1 MALQKQVLDFATL
14 EQLIVDELGTMS
26 ENFVPTYEWA
36 STLLDKIGATVS
48 LQSSIKD
55 HLDMFDDITLPNGAT
70 VEEYIHD
77 LLEVVSFDPE
87 SLPYGQDVIDTKKA
101 YHYRSGDKKI
111 ELPVWNSEMKRAFQ
125 SPEGL
130 ASFTARMLQRIEDT
144 KKAYKFEAKKKA
156 LGVKLLR
163 DAVYEIE
170 DENDPG
176 TYLKGIATACVGS
189 AGAPT
194 EYTALSKETIIAS
207 NGKRVGGDVIEA
219 YNRNVLIDLPT
230 DKATAD
236 AFITGIQQI
245 VEDLQFTSRKGNP
258 FGVAQQSQPSD
269 LVLLI
274 KKGTMPVLNVSS
286 LASAFNK
293 ELLGLGV
300 QVKVVDDFGLHNDQ
314 ATMDLIKTID
324 TEHDLST
331 DDDVAFF
338 YGDCVYAILADKRIV
353 KYMETLNET
362 TVDINGNARRTLYTH
377 HFGETIMTSDAVNY
391 VVIASCEF

>member
-1 MALQKQVLDFATL
+1 MALNKQVLDFATL

-26 ENFVPTYEWA
+26 EDFVPTYEWA

-55 HLDMFDDITLPNGAT
+55 HLDMFDDITLANGAT

-77 LLEVVSFDPE
+77 LLEVASFDPE
-87 SLPYGQDVIDTKKA
+87 SLPYGQSVIDTKKA

-111 ELPVWNSEMKRAFQ
+111 ELPVWNSEMKRAFN

-156 LGVKLLR
+156 LGIKLIR

-170 DENDPG
+170 DADNPG
-176 TYLKGIATACVGS
+176 QFLKGISTDQTLTPS
-189 AGAPT
+189 S
-194 EYTALSKETIIAS
+194 YTDLSKETIIAS
-207 NGKRVGGDVIEA
+207 NGKRVDGDVVEA
-219 YNRNVLIDLPT
+219 FKRNVKIGLPA

-274 KKGTMPVLNVSS
+274 KKGTMPILNVAS

-314 ATMDLIKTID
+314 ATKDLIATID
-324 TEHDLST
+324 TEADLS
-331 DDDVAFF
+331 DVDDVALF
-338 YGDCVYAILADKRIV
+338 YGENVYAILADKRIV

-362 TVDINGNARRTLYTH
+362 TVDINGNARRILYTH

-391 VVIASCEF
+391 VVITSNIV

>member
-1 MALQKQVLDFATL
+1 MALDKQVLDFATL
-14 EQLIVDELGTMS
+14 EALIVAELGTMS

-48 LQSSIKD
+48 LQSGIKD

-77 LLEVVSFDPE
+77 LLEVASFDPE

-111 ELPVWNSEMKRAFQ
+111 ELPVWNSEMKRAFN

-156 LGVKLLR
+156 LGVKLIR
-163 DAVYEIE
+163 DAVFEIE
-170 DENDPG
+170 DLPTNPG
-176 TYLKGIATACVGS
+176 TYLKGINSKVVGS
-189 AGAPT
+189 PNL
-194 EYTALSKETIIAS
+194 YTALSKETIIAS
-207 NGKRVGGDVIEA
+207 NGKRVGGDVVEA
-219 YNRNVLIDLPT
+219 YKRNVQIALPA

-274 KKGTMPVLNVSS
+274 KKGTMPVLNVAS

-300 QVKVVDDFGLHNDQ
+300 QVKVVADFGLHNDQ
-314 ATMDLIKTID
+314 ATIDLIETID
-324 TEHDLST
+324 TEQELST
-331 DDDVAFF
+331 PANVAKF
-338 YGDCVYAILADKRIV
+338 YGEKVYAILADKRIV

-391 VVIASCEF
+391 VVITDNEI

>member
-14 EQLIVDELGTMS
+14 EQLIVDELGSMS

-48 LQSSIKD
+48 LQSGIKD

-111 ELPVWNSEMKRAFQ
+111 ELPVWYSEMKRAFQ

-170 DENDPG
+170 DENNPG
-176 TYLKGIATACVGS
+176 TYLKGISTGS
-189 AGAPT
+189 VSVDDYISLG
-194 EYTALSKETIIAS
+194 KETIIAS
-207 NGKRVGGDVIEA
+207 NGKRVGGDVIAA
-219 YNRNVLIDLPT
+219 YNRNVLIPLPSN
-230 DKATAD
+230 KATAD

-314 ATMDLIKTID
+314 ATKDLIKTID
-324 TEHDLST
+324 TEQDLA
-331 DDDVAFF
+331 DEDDVAQF
-338 YGDCVYAILADKRIV
+338 YGDYVYAILTDKRIV

-391 VVIASCEF
+391 VVITSGAI

>member
-1 MALQKQVLDFATL
+1 MAKQVLDFATL
-14 EQLIVDELGTMS
+14 EALIVAELGTMS
-26 ENFVPTYEWA
+26 EDFVPTYEWA

-48 LQSSIKD
+48 LQSGIKD
-55 HLDMFDDITLPNGAT
+55 HLDMFDDITLPMGAT

-77 LLEVVSFDPE
+77 LLEVTAFDPE

-111 ELPVWNSEMKRAFQ
+111 ELPVWSSEMKRAFQ

-130 ASFTARMLQRIEDT
+130 ASFTSRMLQRIEDT

-163 DAVYEIE
+163 DAVCEVE
-170 DENDPG
+170 DAQNPG
-176 TYLKGIATACVGS
+176 TYLKGIAGS
-189 AGAPT
+189 ANSPT
-194 EYTALSKETIIAS
+194 DYTALSKETIIAS
-207 NGKRVGGDVIEA
+207 NGKRVGGDVVEA
-219 YNRNVLIDLPT
+219 INRNVLIGLPA
-230 DKATAD
+230 DKASAD

-274 KKGTMPVLNVSS
+274 KKGTMPVLNVAS

-314 ATMDLIKTID
+314 ATKDLIATID
-324 TEHDLST
+324 TEAEFST
-331 DDDVAFF
+331 ADEVASF
-338 YGDCVYAILADKRIV
+338 YGDNVYAILADKRIV

-362 TVDINGNARRTLYTH
+362 TVDNNGNARRTLYTH

-391 VVIASCEF
+391 VVITSGEV

>member
-1 MALQKQVLDFATL
+1 MAIGKQVLDFTTL
-14 EQLIVDELGTMS
+14 ETLIVDELGTMS
-26 ENFVPTYEWA
+26 ENFAPTYEWA

-55 HLDMFDDITLPNGAT
+55 HLDMFDDITLPMGTT

-77 LLEVVSFDPE
+77 LLEVAAFDPE
-87 SLPYGQDVIDTKKA
+87 SLPYGQNVIDTKKA

-111 ELPVWNSEMKRAFQ
+111 ELPVWNSEMKRAFN

-163 DAVYEIE
+163 DAVHEIDIE
-170 DENDPG
+170 DPDNPG
-176 TYLKGIATACVGS
+176 TYLKGINAAAIT
-189 AGAPT
+189 PT
-194 EYTALSKETIIAS
+194 DYTALSKETIIAS
-207 NGKRVGGDVIEA
+207 NGKRVGGDVVDA
-219 YNRNVLIDLPT
+219 GKRNVLIPLPS

-236 AFITGIQQI
+236 AFITGVQQI

-274 KKGTMPVLNVSS
+274 KKGTMPVLNVTS

-300 QVKVVDDFGLHNDQ
+300 QVKVVDDFGLHVDQ
-314 ATMDLIKTID
+314 ATKDLIATID
-324 TEHDLST
+324 TEAELNSVDE
-331 DDDVAFF
+331 VAQF
-338 YGDCVYAILADKRIV
+338 YGEMVYAILADKRIV

-377 HFGETIMTSDAVNY
+377 HFGETIMTSDVVNY
-391 VVIASCEF
+391 VVITSGEI